1 MTPAPNDA
9 LARFVERVAALFL
22 ASATD
27 RRDGA
32 ALLRAVLAAEAA
44 GHTEL
49 PVASPLF
56 ARLVVEAG
64 GDVARLRRELAK
76 AEDASKYG
84 VFAPLFAAENP
95 AAPLAARAVALHGG
109 LAIATMRAFAEEASI
124 ATKLHR
130 LLAREVPPL
139 TVDEA
144 VLVAPVRLHE
154 RQRLA
159 VETVARAPF
168 AVITGGPGTG
178 KTSIVLAILRAVTTS
193 SATPIPPEKILLA
206 APTGKAAQR
215 LSAATRSFT
224 PANGGTLPAAATLHR
239 LLAWDPKALAFRRN
253 AASPLDAALVIVD
266 EASMIDLPLFHA
278 LLDALPPKGRLVL
291 LGDADQLPSVG
302 PGAILR
308 DLVTQAETSKIPVVL
323 LTESYRMDPKKPG
336 GRHVLLF
343 ARAVLASGGP
353 VVGGAPVKGGPPSP
367 ASPLP
372 ATSLVDADGRAPE
385 LSTRFAPGR
394 EAMPKVHLGYEGFLA
409 AGKAEGVHILP
420 PTEAVLESLTLAAAR
435 FFLGPVRSRPP
446 ANLLEAASRETA
458 GPQEQGPVRS
468 RPPANLL
475 GEGPRAAI
483 QHVFSLKD
491 GALAGEDLTLA
502 QTLLAL
508 HDGFRI
514 LSPLKEMPRFGV
526 RPLNAQV
533 HAHFARLAPPERAEY
548 RFLRGE
554 PVIVTANDYRRSL
567 WNGDQGTVILAS
579 RDGAPPRPEVLF
591 SREEGI
597 VSHPLAAIADRL
609 DHAYALTVHKSQGS
623 EFQRIVLVLPPEGH
637 PLADKGNLYTAATRA
652 RDAVVLVTGGVGLSR
667 AATTKTER
675 FTGLASALQ
684 RSL

>member
-1 MTPAPNDA
+1 MIPAPNDA
-9 LARFVERVAALFL
+9 PLARFVERVAALFL
-22 ASATD
+22 ASAAD

-76 AEDASKYG
+76 AEDAGKYG

-95 AAPLAARAVALHGG
+95 AAPLSARVAGDTKAG

-139 TVDEA
+139 AVDEA

-308 DLVTQAETSKIPVVL
+308 DLVAQEETSKIPVVL

-372 ATSLVDADGRAPE
+372 ANSLVDADGRAPE

-420 PTEAVLESLTLAAAR
+420 PTEAVLASLTLAAAR
-435 FFLGPVRSRPP
+435 FFLGP
-446 ANLLEAASRETA
+446 L
-458 GPQEQGPVRS
+458 QQ
-468 RPPANLL
+468 
-475 GEGPRAAI
+475 GPRAAI

-491 GALAGEDLTLA
+491 GALTGEDLTLA

-526 RPLNAQV
+526 RALNAQV
-533 HAHFARLAPPERAEY
+533 HAHFVRLAPPERAEY

-591 SREEGI
+591 SREDGI

-684 RSL
+684 RPL

>member
-1 MTPAPNDA
+1 
-9 LARFVERVAALFL
+9 
-22 ASATD
+22 
-27 RRDGA
+27 
-32 ALLRAVLAAEAA
+32 
-44 GHTEL
+44 
-49 PVASPLF
+49 VASPLF

-64 GDVARLRRELAK
+64 GDAPRIRRELAK
-76 AEDASKYG
+76 TEDAGKYG
-84 VFAPLFAAENP
+84 VFAPFFAAENP
-95 AAPLAARAVALHGG
+95 AAPLAARAVALRSGAPPG

-178 KTSIVLAILRAVTTS
+178 KTSIVLAILRAVTASTT
-193 SATPIPPEKILLA
+193 APIAAEKILLA

-215 LSAATRSFT
+215 LSAATRSFA
-224 PANGGTLPAAATLHR
+224 PANGTLPAAATLHR

-308 DLVTQAETSKIPVVL
+308 DLVAQAETSKIPVVL

-353 VVGGAPVKGGPPSP
+353 VVGGAPG
-367 ASPLP
+367 
-372 ATSLVDADGRAPE
+372 E

-420 PTEAVLESLTLAAAR
+420 PTEAVLASLTMAAAR
-435 FFLGPVRSRPP
+435 FFLGPLQR
-446 ANLLEAASRETA
+446 
-458 GPQEQGPVRS
+458 
-468 RPPANLL
+468 
-475 GEGPRAAI
+475 GPRAAI

-491 GALAGEDLTLA
+491 GALTGEDLTLA
-502 QTLLAL
+502 QALLAL

-533 HAHFARLAPPERAEY
+533 HAHFVRLAPPERAEY

-591 SREEGI
+591 SREDGI

-684 RSL
+684 SVL

>member
-1 MTPAPNDA
+1 MIPAPNDA
-9 LARFVERVAALFL
+9 PLARFVERVAALFL
-22 ASATD
+22 ASAAD

-76 AEDASKYG
+76 AEDAGKYG

-95 AAPLAARAVALHGG
+95 AAPLSARVAGDTKAG

-139 TVDEA
+139 AVDEA

-224 PANGGTLPAAATLHR
+224 PANGTLPAAATLHR

-308 DLVTQAETSKIPVVL
+308 DLVAQEETSKIPVVL

-372 ATSLVDADGRAPE
+372 ANSLVDADGRAPE

-420 PTEAVLESLTLAAAR
+420 PTEAVLASLTLAAAR
-435 FFLGPVRSRPP
+435 FFLGP
-446 ANLLEAASRETA
+446 L
-458 GPQEQGPVRS
+458 QQ
-468 RPPANLL
+468 
-475 GEGPRAAI
+475 GPRAAI

-491 GALAGEDLTLA
+491 GALTGEDLTLA

-526 RPLNAQV
+526 RALNAQV
-533 HAHFARLAPPERAEY
+533 HAHFVRLAPPERAEY

-591 SREEGI
+591 SREDGI

-684 RSL
+684 RPL

>member
-1 MTPAPNDA
+1 MIPAPNDA
-9 LARFVERVAALFL
+9 PLARFVERVAALFL
-22 ASATD
+22 GPRPFATASEFTGSGVARDGGPTSTAATD

-64 GDVARLRRELAK
+64 GDAPRIRRELAK
-76 AEDASKYG
+76 TEDAGKYG
-84 VFAPLFAAENP
+84 VFAPFFAAENP
-95 AAPLAARAVALHGG
+95 AAPLAARALALKSG

-130 LLAREVPPL
+130 LLSREVPPL

-178 KTSIVLAILRAVTTS
+178 KTSIVLAILRAVTASTT
-193 SATPIPPEKILLA
+193 APIAAEKILLA

-215 LSAATRSFT
+215 LSAATRSFA
-224 PANGGTLPAAATLHR
+224 PANGTLPAAATLHR

-308 DLVTQAETSKIPVVL
+308 DLVAQAETSKIPVVL

-353 VVGGAPVKGGPPSP
+353 VVGGAPVKVGPPSP

-372 ATSLVDADGRAPE
+372 ANSLVDADGRAPE

-420 PTEAVLESLTLAAAR
+420 PTEAVLASLTMAAAR
-435 FFLGPVRSRPP
+435 FFLGP
-446 ANLLEAASRETA
+446 L
-458 GPQEQGPVRS
+458 QQ
-468 RPPANLL
+468 
-475 GEGPRAAI
+475 RAAI

-491 GALAGEDLTLA
+491 GALTGEDLPLA

-533 HAHFARLAPPERAEY
+533 HAHYVRLAPPERAEY

-591 SREEGI
+591 SREDGI

-684 RSL
+684 SVL

>member
-1 MTPAPNDA
+1 MIPAPNDA
-9 LARFVERVAALFL
+9 PLARFVERVAALFL
-22 ASATD
+22 GARPFATASEFTGSGVARDGGPTSAAATD

-64 GDVARLRRELAK
+64 GDAPRIRRELAK
-76 AEDASKYG
+76 AEDARKYG
-84 VFAPLFAAENP
+84 AFAPFFAAENP
-95 AAPLAARAVALHGG
+95 AAPLSARVAGKTG

-130 LLAREVPPL
+130 LLSREVPPL

-178 KTSIVLAILRAVTTS
+178 KTSIVLAILRAVTASTT
-193 SATPIPPEKILLA
+193 APIPAEKILLA

-308 DLVTQAETSKIPVVL
+308 DLVAQAETSKIPVVL

-353 VVGGAPVKGGPPSP
+353 VVGGAPG
-367 ASPLP
+367 
-372 ATSLVDADGRAPE
+372 E

-420 PTEAVLESLTLAAAR
+420 PTEAVLASLTMAAAR

-446 ANLLEAASRETA
+446 ATSSSRPGEAPDPRTSLAEASRETA
-458 GPQEQGPVRS
+458 GPLQQ
-468 RPPANLL
+468 
-475 GEGPRAAI
+475 GPRAAI

-491 GALAGEDLTLA
+491 GALTGEDLTLA
-502 QTLLAL
+502 QALLAL

-533 HAHFARLAPPERAEY
+533 HAHFVRLAPPDRAEY

-579 RDGAPPRPEVLF
+579 RDGAPPRAEVLF
-591 SREEGI
+591 SREDGI

-609 DHAYALTVHKSQGS
+609 DHAYALTVHKAQGS

-684 RSL
+684 SVL

>member
-1 MTPAPNDA
+1 MIPAPNDA
-9 LARFVERVAALFL
+9 PLARFVERVAALFL
-22 ASATD
+22 ASAAD

-76 AEDASKYG
+76 AEDAGKYG

-95 AAPLAARAVALHGG
+95 AAPLSARVAGDTKAG

-139 TVDEA
+139 AVDEA

-308 DLVTQAETSKIPVVL
+308 DLVAQAETSKIPVVL

-372 ATSLVDADGRAPE
+372 ANSLVDADGRAPE

-420 PTEAVLESLTLAAAR
+420 PTEAVLASLTLAAAR
-435 FFLGPVRSRPP
+435 FFLGP
-446 ANLLEAASRETA
+446 L
-458 GPQEQGPVRS
+458 QQ
-468 RPPANLL
+468 
-475 GEGPRAAI
+475 GPRAAI

-491 GALAGEDLTLA
+491 GALTGEDLTLA

-526 RPLNAQV
+526 RALNAQV
-533 HAHFARLAPPERAEY
+533 HAHFVRLAPPERAEY

-591 SREEGI
+591 SREDGI

-684 RSL
+684 RPL